1 MNIDEGAEAALWDVT
16 LRHVIGQLWAFVA
29 QDHASRTGRRPT
41 ELVQVMSEGFVAAL
55 SERTFSAEITE
66 EVRRRIALV
75 GEDAMRMAVI
85 AEKYAGENYPPA
97 NPKDR
102 H

>member
-1 MNIDEGAEAALWDVT
+1 MTMDEGAEAALWDVT

-41 ELVQVMSEGFVAAL
+41 ELVNVMTEGFVAAL
-55 SERTFSAEITE
+55 SERTFSADITA
-66 EVRRRIALV
+66 EVRRRVALV
-75 GEDAMRMAVI
+75 GQDAMHMAEI

-97 NPKDR
+97 NPSDR